1 MILAT
6 KSGWMIACQIKE
18 ETDKG
23 TAVIITDNNQERF
36 VKNKSK
42 TEKLFDSAYD
52 ALDWIEEKQ

>member
-6 KSGWMIACQIKE
+6 KGGWLIACQIKE

-23 TAVIITDNNQERF
+23 ITVIITDDNKERF

-42 TEKLFDSAYD
+42 TEKLFDSVYD
-52 ALDWIEEKQ
+52 ALDWIEEK